1 MISKL
6 GTSDFGKKYGKL
18 PCEVLDVGEGQ
29 FHVRAMVKTRKGSY
43 RWPCKCAQFSEWVCC
58 EEEGCTDKSWV
69 ESDSIVGR
77 LNSGV
82 PVKDGFMF
90 EI

>member
-1 MISKL
+1 MALFPHFQMNVS
-6 GTSDFGKKYGKL
+6 
-18 PCEVLDVGEGQ
+18 
-29 FHVRAMVKTRKGSY
+29 
-43 RWPCKCAQFSEWVCC
+43 CKCAQFSEWVCC